1 MFRLTPVILLLVPC
15 LLVGCHGKGGIGKG
29 PYGQRGPEYDRPF
42 PLGAVTDSF
51 WETQQTN
58 AEAADFIFFDHE
70 FEGNTAKLT
79 PGAKKKLMSVALR
92 MEHVPFPITIE
103 ESMHNSRPQLDILRR
118 RTVIEQLGKLGVE
131 DIEERVVIAPA
142 FPPGITAI
150 EGEQAYYSTLGGGF
164 GGGSGGR
171 GGYGGAG
178 GSGGT
183 R

>member
-15 LLVGCHGKGGIGKG
+15 VLVGCQGKGGIGRG
-29 PYGQRGPEYDRPF
+29 PYGQQGPAYDRPY
-42 PLGAVTDSF
+42 PLGVVTDDF

-92 MEHVPFPITIE
+92 MDHVPFPITIE
-103 ESMHNSRPQLDILRR
+103 ESQHNARPHLDLLRR

-131 DIEERVVIAPA
+131 DIEKRVVIAPA
-142 FPPGITAI
+142 FAEGIAAI
-150 EGEQAYYSTLGGGF
+150 EGEQAYYSTLGGGGGGF
-164 GGGSGGR
+164 GGG
-171 GGYGGAG
+171 
-178 GSGGT
+178 GT